1 MRLRLIDVHD
11 GVTINL
17 RWGQLRPAYLSHD
30 GVTITLRVG
39 SIVVRPYLP
48 YGQNDATAC
57 GGDDHI
63 AFGDMML

>member
-1 MRLRLIDVHD
+1 MGSIVDRPYLPL
-11 GVTINL
+11 
-17 RWGQLRPAYLSHD
+17 WGYDKPP
-30 GVTITLRVG
+30 VG

-48 YGQNDATAC
+48 YGQNDATAF